1 MQISIET
8 IRKVNADMIA
18 RHGKPRELTLV
29 EKYADSVIAG
39 AKDSLELKEAKKE
52 FNNLSEHEQRMQL
65 TLAKCRKHIRDFFK
79 DPERVKAA
87 FKKAWD
93 SVINNKTTD

>member
-18 RHGKPRELTLV
+18 RHGKPRELTPV

-39 AKDSLELKEAKKE
+39 ISDSVELKEAKKE
-52 FNNLSEHEQRMQL
+52 FQNLNEYEQRMQL
-65 TLAKCRKHIRDFFK
+65 TLARGRKNIREFIS
-79 DPERVKAA
+79 DPVRLNAA

-93 SVINNKTTD
+93 SVMNKSAKD